1 MSECTSRWFRDSV
14 VTHHVHRRKLLRD
27 AREVMGLNW
36 DLKPGAEQGGF
47 SSWESTHVPNLPH
60 GVRSTSDP
68 PGGGRGSGRQLP
80 FWTQAHADADHRG
93 PDAPGL
99 MKSALPARQM
109 SCWGYK
115 DDTCGE
121 KDETGLPSIP

>member
-1 MSECTSRWFRDSV
+1 MSECTSRWFHDSV
-14 VTHHVHRRKLLRD
+14 VTQDVHQWKLLRD
-27 AREVMGLNW
+27 AWEVMGLNW
-36 DLKPGAEQGGF
+36 DLKPGAEQGEF
-47 SSWESTHVPNLPH
+47 SSRESTHVPNLPH

-68 PGGGRGSGRQLP
+68 GGGRGSGRELP
-80 FWTQAHADADHRG
+80 LRTQAHADADHHG

-99 MKSALPARQM
+99 MKSVLPARQM